1 MQGPHHLAVFLDGLM
16 NEPMKSLELKIPPPV
31 VAVLVAAA
39 MWALSRVAPSLPLP
53 TGIRLL
59 LALVVALAGIG
70 FSAAGVISFRRAKTT
85 LNPTTPQLTSS
96 LVSAGVYQVTRN
108 PMYVGLLLVLIAL
121 VIFLSSAWALLGP
134 AAYFLYIGRFQIA
147 PEERALT
154 ALFGAEYTAYLS
166 KVSRWL

>member
-1 MQGPHHLAVFLDGLM
+1 MI
-16 NEPMKSLELKIPPPV
+16 EPMKSLELKIPPPAI
-31 VAVLVAAA
+31 AVLVAAA
-39 MWALSRVAPSLPLP
+39 MWALSRLTPSLQVP

-59 LALVVALAGIG
+59 LAVAVALVGIG

-85 LNPTTPQLTSS
+85 INPTKPQLTSS
-96 LVSAGVYQVTRN
+96 LVSSGIYTVTRN
-108 PMYVGLLLVLIAL
+108 PMYVGLLFVLLAL
-121 VIFLSSAWALLGP
+121 AIFLSSAWALLGP

-166 KVSRWL
+166 KVRRWL